1 MDQIIIEDRKRTR
14 GEVLT
19 DFIPESFKYEWS
31 KNDERSISFTAYRT
45 NVNAEVFDMITN
57 EAYVVYKGQYYVIKQ
72 TAIKS
77 DSVDLIVEVVAKHLF
92 MELSNHYILKDLE
105 NEELNNDEAEDENKP
120 TYSLLEY
127 LKFGFDG
134 NVLGFTYHII
144 GDFKTRVMI
153 DELGNKN
160 GLEYLVEGAELYD
173 YIYFADNKKIY
184 IYKPEK
190 FYQQSNEVIRYKYN
204 TDEVSATITTAD
216 LKTYVRGYGKK
227 RTKTET
233 KNYSPIKTPNMTL
246 NGNWIKEGT
255 WRTETIGASYE
266 YEFNCKWGNETL
278 VFSLKKGPKGG
289 IVRVQFDEEIVG
301 DYEVFSRTATT
312 DRMVIFKNIKKG
324 RHTFKVTFL
333 GPIKGYDYKTNKPTG
348 YLGTEKQVILNL
360 TAVLKGEDLYHFK
373 SEYKSPNYNIFG
385 HAEAPTVFDDNV
397 LDKQDL
403 TEKLKAELQDEP
415 TVELSTNYL
424 GSYDDKN
431 YIQNGDINERSIVH
445 FKHDILGYDTDLKVV
460 KITESHPLVNQ
471 PVEVEFSNSR
481 KDIISI
487 QQQINEKVRKINQPS
502 RTISTSSSA
511 SIGIDF
517 DVVGSVILDE

>member
-1 MDQIIIEDRKRTR
+1 MYQIIVQDRQGTR
-14 GEVLT
+14 GEILI
-19 DFIPESFKYEWS
+19 DFDPSSFKYEYEI
-31 KNDERSISFTAYRT
+31 NNERSISFTAYKT
-45 NVNAEVFDMITN
+45 NMNADVFNMLQN
-57 EAYVVYKGQYYVIKQ
+57 EAIVLWKGQKYVIKQ
-72 TAIKS
+72 TQIKS
-77 DSVDLIVEVVAKHLF
+77 DNTMLTVEVTAKHIF
-92 MELSNHYILKDLE
+92 MEFQNHYILKDLE
-105 NEELNNDEAEDENKP
+105 NEEMNSEESEDEEKP
-120 TYSLLEY
+120 SYTLEQY
-127 LKFGFDG
+127 LQFGFNG
-134 NVLGFTYHII
+134 NELGFTYKII
-144 GDFKTRVMI
+144 GGFNNRIVV

-160 GLEYLVEGAELYD
+160 GMEYLIEGAELFD

-184 IYKPEK
+184 IYQPNK
-190 FYQQSNEVIRYKYN
+190 FYKMAEEVIRYKYN
-204 TDEVSATITTAD
+204 TDEVSASVTTTE
-216 LKTYVRGYGKK
+216 LKTFIRGYGKK
-227 RTKTET
+227 KTSKET
-233 KNYSPIKTPNMTL
+233 KNYNPIKTPNMTL

-333 GPIKGYDYKTNKPTG
+333 GPVPGYDYKTNKPTG

-373 SEYKSPNYNIFG
+373 SEYKSPNYEIFG
-385 HAEAPTVFDDNV
+385 HMEAPTVFDDNV
-397 LDKQDL
+397 LDKQEL
-403 TEKLKAELQDEP
+403 TEKLKGELQDEP

-424 GSYDDKN
+424 GYEQITEN
-431 YIQNGDINERSIVH
+431 NIVH
-445 FKHDILGYDTDLKVV
+445 FVHEPLGYNTDLKVV
-460 KITESHPLVNQ
+460 KITEPHPLVNE
-471 PVEVEFSNSR
+471 PVEVEFSNA
-481 KDIISI
+481 KQDIISI
-487 QQQINEKVRKINQPS
+487 QQNINRKIKQINQPS
-502 RTISTSSSA
+502 KTSSTSSSA